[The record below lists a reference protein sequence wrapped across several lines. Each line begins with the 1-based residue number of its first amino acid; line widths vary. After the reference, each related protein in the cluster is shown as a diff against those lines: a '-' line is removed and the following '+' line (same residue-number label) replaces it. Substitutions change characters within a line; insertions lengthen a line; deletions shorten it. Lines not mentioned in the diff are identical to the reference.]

1 MHSIND
7 VCNGTGLTLDDIRCL
22 LMDVRADWATTE
34 TVSDS
39 EYALIKQSVQNVNAG
54 LPQAKEIIPAPL
66 EQMPLDQQQRL
77 VENASQVFGFPLA
90 ISALQEI
97 KMVEALETAKNQAI
111 LGIMEQKRTEL
122 NQYLHLQSQA
132 DQTAFITALHS
143 IAGVCPKKKVDS
155 TAKDLTNEAAAT
167 NLQLAEIIELMGK

>member
-1 MHSIND
+1 MHSITD
-7 VCNGTGLTLDDIRCL
+7 VCNEAGLSLDDIRCL

-39 EYALIKQSVQNVNAG
+39 EHSLILQSVQNINAA
-54 LPQAKEIIPAPL
+54 LPEGRQIVPAPL

-77 VENASQVFGFPLA
+77 VDNASQVFGFPLA
-90 ISALQEI
+90 IAALQEI
-97 KMVEALETAKNQAI
+97 KMVEALQIAKNQAI
-111 LGIMEQKRTEL
+111 QGIVEQKRTEL

-143 IAGVCPKKKVDS
+143 IAGVCPKKKADGTS
-155 TAKDLTNEAAAT
+155 QAMTDEATAT
-167 NLQLAEIIELMGK
+167 NLQLAEILELMGK

>member
-39 EYALIKQSVQNVNAG
+39 EYSLILQSVQNINAA
-54 LPQAKEIIPAPL
+54 LPEGRQIVPVPL
-66 EQMPLDQQQRL
+66 EQMSLDQQQRL
-77 VENASQVFGFPLA
+77 VDNASQILGFPLA
-90 ISALQEI
+90 LAAIQEI
-97 KMVEALETAKNQAI
+97 KMVEALQSAKNQAI
-111 LGIMEQKRTEL
+111 LGIVEQKRSEL
-122 NQYLHLQSQA
+122 NQFLHLQSQA

-143 IAGVCPKKKVDS
+143 IAGVCPLKKADG
-155 TAKDLTNEAAAT
+155 TFQAMTDEAAAT